1 MRRWLCK
8 FLLARAR
15 ARAVFMPAKA
25 GIRAAVVVALTLG
38 GIASATAQTFTLTVL
53 PTTIPAATQNQA
65 YSQTMDAAGG
75 TAPYSFAVTSGALPT
90 GFTLALGGLLS
101 GTTATPGTY
110 NFTITATDVNSN
122 TGFRP
127 YTFTVGTAGGITVN
141 PPTLPDG
148 SVGVS
153 YSQTITT
160 TGGTGSGRVF
170 SISSGA
176 LPNGLSINSSS
187 GAITGTPTTGGPFT
201 FTVFVR
207 DSGGNTGTNT
217 YTVNIGANILV
228 LSPTTLPNGTQ
239 GTPYTHTIFASGGTP
254 GYTFTLASGTM
265 PTGTSIASNGNI
277 TGTPT
282 VGGPFTFTIRATDS
296 VNNVGTQTYNVTIGS
311 NILTVTPPTLPNGSV
326 GTAYSQNFGATG
338 GNGSY
343 TFARTSGALPTGLT
357 LTSGGVLS
365 GTPSASGTF
374 NFDITATDT
383 NFNTGTRSYS
393 VTINLAPLTIS
404 PSSLPAGTVGTS
416 YSQTVV
422 ASGGNGNYS
431 YTVLSGALPTGLS
444 MDSAGNITGTPSAT
458 GAFNFTVQAT
468 DTTPNTGTRNYTIN
482 VGSNILALTPTTLP
496 NGTNGTAYSQTITAT
511 GATGA
516 VSFVLAS
523 GGLPAGL
530 SISSGGVISGT
541 PSGSGSSTFTIRGTD
556 SVGNTGSQAYTVNI
570 GTGVLVV
577 APAALPAGT
586 QNTAYN
592 QTVTASGG
600 TGGPYT
606 FTISSG
612 ALPAGLTMSS
622 AGVIGGT
629 PTGSGASTFTVRGL
643 DSLGNFGTHIYTLT
657 IGTVSLTVNPAS
669 LPATVVG
676 HPYSQI
682 VSATGGTAS
691 YTFSI
696 SAGALPPGLTLNPVT
711 GVISGTPTGPGTASF
726 TVQATDVNGNTGT
739 RAYALS
745 NRPDPALDPEVQ
757 GLIAAQVAAAQR
769 FASAQIDNIAR
780 HLERLH
786 GHFDPCSVNIGVAP
800 PIQQGSPY
808 PDYANPNSLY
818 SPSANY
824 GRSAVG
830 LPSGYAP
837 APGAAAQPAQAAP
850 RPPGASDCASDWA
863 IWTAGS
869 FQFGSM
875 TPNGVSADNHFTTAG
890 MTAGVDIRVG
900 DNLIVGAALGMGI
913 DRSDVGQNGTR
924 SNASSF
930 SGALYA
936 SLRPFDPLF
945 FDGALGYG
953 TLGYDNRRWVSDDST
968 TVSGTRKGSYWFGTL
983 EASYEMRRDQVKFA
997 PYART
1002 NFIAATLNGYAEGGP
1017 SAELL
1022 TYDAMKFNAVSGAI
1036 GLRGSIDI
1044 PMSFGVFSP
1053 TARFEYKQ
1061 TSQNAF
1067 DQSLYYSDLGAGT
1080 SSTFSQP
1087 AGVYGMTT
1095 GALGF
1100 RARTASGLAAEV
1112 EYGISGGTGAL
1123 RMQSLRGTLRMPL

>member
-1 MRRWLCK
+1 MNDS
-8 FLLARAR
+8 
-15 ARAVFMPAKA
+15 A
-25 GIRAAVVVALTLG
+25 GNTGSQAYTVHIGAN
-38 GIASATAQTFTLTVL
+38 ILTVL
-53 PTTIPAATQNQA
+53 PASLPNGMNGTPYSQTISASGGTGPYTFVVSSGALPAGLSLSSGGVLSGTPSGSGPSTFTVLATDSVNNTGSRNYTITIGSNILTVAPATLPNGTQGTA
-65 YSQTMDAAGG
+65 YSQTITASGG
-75 TAPYSFAVTSGALPT
+75 TAPYSFAVTSGT
-90 GFTLALGGLLS
+90 
-101 GTTATPGTY
+101 
-110 NFTITATDVNSN
+110 
-122 TGFRP
+122 
-127 YTFTVGTAGGITVN
+127 
-141 PPTLPDG
+141 
-148 SVGVS
+148 
-153 YSQTITT
+153 
-160 TGGTGSGRVF
+160 
-170 SISSGA
+170 
-176 LPNGLSINSSS
+176 
-187 GAITGTPTTGGPFT
+187 
-201 FTVFVR
+201 
-207 DSGGNTGTNT
+207 
-217 YTVNIGANILV
+217 
-228 LSPTTLPNGTQ
+228 
-239 GTPYTHTIFASGGTP
+239 
-254 GYTFTLASGTM
+254 
-265 PTGTSIASNGNI
+265 
-277 TGTPT
+277 
-282 VGGPFTFTIRATDS
+282 
-296 VNNVGTQTYNVTIGS
+296 
-311 NILTVTPPTLPNGSV
+311 
-326 GTAYSQNFGATG
+326 
-338 GNGSY
+338 
-343 TFARTSGALPTGLT
+343 LPTGLS
-357 LTSGGVLS
+357 LSSGGVLS
-365 GTPSASGTF
+365 GTPSASGPFTF
-374 NFDITATDT
+374 TVQATDPS
-383 NFNTGTRSYS
+383 FNTGSHTYN
-393 VTINLAPLTIS
+393 VTINLPPLTIN
-404 PSSLPAGTVGTS
+404 PASLPAATAGTP
-416 YSQTVV
+416 YSQTVT
-422 ASGGNGNYS
+422 ASGGTAPYS
-431 YTVLSGALPTGLS
+431 YAVLSGALPPGLS
-444 MDSAGNITGTPSAT
+444 LAGGTGVISGTPT
-458 GAFNFTVQAT
+458 TPGAYSFTIQAT
-468 DTTPNTGTRNYTIN
+468 DATPNTGTRNYTIN
-482 VGSNILALTPTTLP
+482 VGSNVLAVAPASLP
-496 NGTNGTAYSQTITAT
+496 NGTQGTAYSQTVT
-511 GATGA
+511 
-516 VSFVLAS
+516 AS
-523 GGLPAGL
+523 GGTGPYTFALTAGALPAGL
-530 SISSGGVISGT
+530 TLSSGGVLSGTPTGNGVANFTVGATDTVGNTGSHAYSVNIGTVSLTVNPASLPAGTQGTAYSQTVTASGGTGPYTFALTAGALPTGLTLSAGGVISGT
-541 PSGSGSSTFTIRGTD
+541 PTGSGTSSFTVGATD
-556 SVGNTGSQAYTVNI
+556 TVGNTGSHAYSVNI

-622 AGVIGGT
+622 AGVISGT

-657 IGTVSLTVNPAS
+657 IGTASLTVNPAS

-682 VSATGGTAS
+682 VSATGGTAP

-800 PIQQGSPY
+800 PIQQGSAY

-863 IWTAGS
+863 LWTAGS

-983 EASYEMRRDQVKFA
+983 EASYEMRRGQVKFA

-1061 TSQNAF
+1061 TSQSAF
-1067 DQSLYYSDLGAGT
+1067 DQSMYYSDLGAGT

-1112 EYGISGGTGAL
+1112 EYGVSSGTGAL
-1123 RMQSLRGTLRMPL
+1123 RMQSLRGTVRTPF